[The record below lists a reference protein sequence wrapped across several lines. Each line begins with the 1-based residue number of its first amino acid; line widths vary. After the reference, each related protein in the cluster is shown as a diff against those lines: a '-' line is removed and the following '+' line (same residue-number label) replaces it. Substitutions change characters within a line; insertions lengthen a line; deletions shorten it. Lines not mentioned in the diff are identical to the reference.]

1 MRTVTRL
8 LQRALRSLATR
19 DSDYY
24 MQPYPGSPVAAT
36 TPADDETSA

>member
-1 MRTVTRL
+1 MRTVTAFLR
-8 LQRALRSLATR
+8 RALLILSVR

-24 MQPYPGSPVAAT
+24 MQPYPDPSGAAT